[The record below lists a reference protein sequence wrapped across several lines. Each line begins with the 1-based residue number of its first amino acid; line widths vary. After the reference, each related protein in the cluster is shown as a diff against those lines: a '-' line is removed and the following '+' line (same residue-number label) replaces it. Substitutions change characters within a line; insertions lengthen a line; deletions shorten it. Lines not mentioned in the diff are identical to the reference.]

1 MAGFI
6 FDPSKGETPESLR
19 RRRDIANALLA
30 GRTAPRN
37 VGEGLSELGNALAY
51 RAVMGKV
58 RKGEEYGQEQEAD
71 ARAALLAALG
81 GGGGAQAPAPAAASP
96 AAPMAPQ
103 AASQGGPTVDQMTS
117 YIQQAAQSRSI
128 DPQTAVRVAKAEG
141 LQPGVWQSNVMN
153 DGQREQSYGPFQ
165 LYMGGGL
172 GNEFQQQTGLDPRD
186 QSTWRQQID
195 FSLDKAKQ
203 GGWGP
208 WNGAKAI
215 GLDQWAGLKQ
225 PGGQSLRDGVRAAY
239 ATLNPSSAQP
249 TQQAQQG
256 GVSLPQ
262 LIEIAQNPWADE
274 TTKGIAMSLIQQ
286 QLAQAKP
293 ETTDDI
299 REYNFAK
306 QQGYQGSLQDWITSG
321 RKAGATTVN
330 VGQGSSEY
338 NKALDKN
345 FADQYIAIQG
355 GAQSARSK
363 LATLQGL
370 GSALDQSGYTGFGA
384 ETVLAMKQA
393 GRALG
398 IDIGEDLGPQ
408 ETARALGNQLALQ
421 LRSPSS
427 GAGMPGAMSDK
438 DREFLVSS
446 VPGLTKTPS
455 GNRRLID
462 YMTKVEQ
469 RNIEV
474 ARLAQEYAS
483 RQGQIDNGFY
493 QYLAKWSE
501 ANPLFS
507 DADRPPP
514 AGEQDNK
521 GAPEGIEPALWEVM
535 TPEERAL
542 WQN

>member
-19 RRRDIANALLA
+19 RRRDIADALLA

-58 RKGEEYGQEQEAD
+58 RKGEEYGREQAGG

-96 AAPMAPQ
+96 AAPVAPQ
-103 AASQGGPTVDQMTS
+103 AASQGSPTVDQMTS

-249 TQQAQQG
+249 APQAQQG

-286 QLAQAKP
+286 QMAQAKP

-306 QQGYQGSLQDWITSG
+306 QQGYQGSLQEWITSG
-321 RKAGATTVN
+321 RKAGATN
-330 VGQGSSEY
+330 VSVGGQKYGSIPSGFMLQEGPDGVRLAPIPGGPEDTSKQDAKRDETRTDAA
-338 NKALDKN
+338 NIVLDEIDIARQIIENNPTSTTGLVGGVMSNIDSTTAGALKNRLQTIRANIGFDKLQ
-345 FADQYIAIQG
+345 AMRDASPTG
-355 GAQSARSK
+355 GALGQVSEFENRLLQSVFGSLEQAQKSSDILYNLNR
-363 LATLQGL
+363 LQGL
-370 GSALDQSGYTGFGA
+370 YDRIVNTGIPDEEARTMYRQEAL
-384 ETVLAMKQA
+384 
-393 GRALG
+393 R
-398 IDIGEDLGPQ
+398 
-408 ETARALGNQLALQ
+408 
-421 LRSPSS
+421 
-427 GAGMPGAMSDK
+427 GAGVPQAPKAGAVEDGYRFKGGDPSDPANWEK
-438 DREFLVSS
+438 
-446 VPGLTKTPS
+446 
-455 GNRRLID
+455 ID
-462 YMTKVEQ
+462 
-469 RNIEV
+469 
-474 ARLAQEYAS
+474 
-483 RQGQIDNGFY
+483 G
-493 QYLAKWSE
+493 
-501 ANPLFS
+501 
-507 DADRPPP
+507 
-514 AGEQDNK
+514 
-521 GAPEGIEPALWEVM
+521 
-535 TPEERAL
+535 
-542 WQN
+542 